1 VLVYSVRVVW
11 NDGISI
17 ALGLAAVAGIAAFL
31 IGWWFR
37 QKLGRDKI
45 ARAEAHVQQLLAEAR
60 QEAEDLKK
68 AKQLEAQEE
77 VFQKR
82 QELEQEVKGRRS
94 ELQKAE
100 SQLANRELNLDRK
113 VDLFNRKERELKQMD
128 GALHSCEQVL
138 KIREEELACLIA
150 EENRRLEQI
159 SGLTNEEVKRLQ
171 LNNYLEIARQEAAQT
186 AMEILD
192 KARAQAHQT
201 AQNIVLEAVQ
211 RTSINHVAESTV
223 SAVVLPSDDIKG
235 RIIGREGRNIRTF
248 EAATGV
254 EVLIDDTPE
263 MVMLSGFDP
272 LRREI
277 AKLSLERL
285 IADGRIHPGR
295 IEEVVEKTRQE
306 INERFVEYG
315 EQAAIEAGVH
325 GLHHELI
332 RLLGKLKYRT
342 SHGQNLLQHSVE
354 VAILAGLMAAELEL
368 DAASAKR
375 AGLLH
380 EIGLAVDNESEG
392 GTSSAFGVELV
403 KKFGE
408 NELVQ
413 NAILW
418 AHHSDNNLPALA
430 PMSVIVAAANEISI
444 SRPGAR
450 KEMLESYFQ
459 RMHQLEE
466 ICRSFY
472 GVIKTYALQ
481 AGRELRVIVEYSQVD
496 DAKAEQIALS
506 IAQKIHE
513 SVHYPGQIKVTV
525 VREYRSVSFAK

>member
-1 VLVYSVRVVW
+1 MV
-11 NDGISI
+11 ISI
-17 ALGLAAVAGIAAFL
+17 AIELAVIAGGALGATGFFV
-31 IGWWFR
+31 GWWLR
-37 QKLGRDKI
+37 QKAGRDKI
-45 ARAEAHVQQLLAEAR
+45 ARAEMHVQQILTGAR
-60 QEAEDLKK
+60 QEADNLKK
-68 AKQLEAQEE
+68 AKQLEIQEE
-77 VFQKR
+77 IFHKR
-82 QELEQEVKGRRS
+82 QELEQEVKSRRS
-94 ELQKAE
+94 EVQKAE

-113 VDLFNRKERELKQMD
+113 VDLFNRKERELKQLD
-128 GALHSCEQVL
+128 NSLQTREQGM
-138 KIREEELACLIA
+138 KARERELDRLIT

-159 SGLTNEEVKRLQ
+159 SGLTNEEAKRLQ
-171 LNNYLEIARQEAAQT
+171 LNNYLEIARQEAAQS
-186 AMEILD
+186 AKEILD
-192 KARAQAHQT
+192 KARVEANQT
-201 AQNIVLEAVQ
+201 AKNIILEALQ

-223 SAVVLPSDDIKG
+223 SVVTLPSDDIKG
-235 RIIGREGRNIRTF
+235 RIIGREGRNIRMF

-272 LRREI
+272 IRRVI
-277 AKLSLERL
+277 AKLALEKL

-306 INERFVEYG
+306 INERFIEAG

-368 DAASAKR
+368 DATSAKR

-380 EIGLAVDNESEG
+380 EIGLAVDNDSEV
-392 GTSSAFGVELV
+392 GTPSEMGVELA

-408 NELVQ
+408 NEFVQ

-418 AHHSDNNLPALA
+418 AHHPDNNTPALA
-430 PMSVIVAAANEISI
+430 ATSVIVAAANEISL

-459 RMHQLEE
+459 RMRHLEN

-472 GVIKTYALQ
+472 GVIQTYALQ
-481 AGRELRVIVEYSQVD
+481 AGREIRVIVEYSQVD

-506 IAQKIHE
+506 IAQKIHD
-513 SVHYPGQIKVTV
+513 SMHYPGQIKVTV

>member
-1 VLVYSVRVVW
+1 MP
-11 NDGISI
+11 ISI
-17 ALGLAAVAGIAAFL
+17 AIGLAAIAGVAGFF
-31 IGWWFR
+31 IGWLLR

-45 ARAEAHVQQLLAEAR
+45 ARAEAYVQQIVADAR
-60 QEAEDLKK
+60 QEAENLKK
-68 AKQLEAQEE
+68 AKQLEVQEE

-82 QELEQEVKGRRS
+82 QALEEQVKSRRS
-94 ELQKAE
+94 EIQKAE

-113 VDLFNRKERELKQMD
+113 MDLFNRKERELKQLD
-128 GALHSCEQVL
+128 HTLQGRDKAL
-138 KIREEELACLIA
+138 KIREEELARLIT

-159 SGLTNEEVKRLQ
+159 SGLTNEEAKRLQ
-171 LNNYLEIARQEAAQT
+171 LNNYLEIARQEGAQT
-186 AMEILD
+186 AKEILD

-201 AQNIVLEAVQ
+201 AKNIVLEAIQ

-223 SAVVLPSDDIKG
+223 SVVTLPSDDIKG
-235 RIIGREGRNIRTF
+235 RIIGREGRNIRMF
-248 EAATGV
+248 EAATGI

-272 LRREI
+272 IRREI
-277 AKLSLERL
+277 AKLSLEKL

-325 GLHHELI
+325 GLHNELI

-342 SHGQNLLQHSVE
+342 SHGQNLLQHSIE

-368 DAASAKR
+368 DAPSAKR

-380 EIGLAVDNESEG
+380 EIGLAVDNESESG
-392 GTSSAFGVELV
+392 SPGEVSAEMA
-403 KKFGE
+403 KKLGE

-418 AHHSDNNLPALA
+418 AHHSDNNSLPAVA
-430 PMSVIVAAANEISI
+430 PESVIVAAANEVSI

-450 KEMLESYFQ
+450 KEMLDSYFQ
-459 RMHQLEE
+459 RMRQLEE

-513 SVHYPGQIKVTV
+513 TVHYPGQIKVTV

>member
-1 VLVYSVRVVW
+1 MA
-11 NDGISI
+11 ISI
-17 ALGLAAVAGIAAFL
+17 AIGLAAVAGVAGFF
-31 IGWWFR
+31 IGWLLR
-37 QKLGRDKI
+37 QKLARDKI
-45 ARAEAHVQQLLAEAR
+45 ARAESFVEQLVADAR
-60 QEAEDLKK
+60 QEAENLKK
-68 AKQLEAQEE
+68 AKQLEVQEE

-82 QELEQEVKGRRS
+82 QALEEQVKSRRS
-94 ELQKAE
+94 EIQKAE
-100 SQLANRELNLDRK
+100 SQLTNREVNLDRK
-113 VDLFNRKERELKQMD
+113 VDLFNRKERELKQLD
-128 GALHSCEQVL
+128 QSVHARDQAL
-138 KIREEELACLIA
+138 KIREEELARLIT

-159 SGLTNEEVKRLQ
+159 SGLTNEEAKRLQ
-171 LNNYLEIARQEAAQT
+171 LNNYLEIARQEGAQT
-186 AMEILD
+186 AKEILD

-201 AQNIVLEAVQ
+201 AKNIVLEAIQ
-211 RTSINHVAESTV
+211 RTSINHIAESTV
-223 SAVVLPSDDIKG
+223 SVVTLPSDDIKG
-235 RIIGREGRNIRTF
+235 RIIGREGRNIRMF
-248 EAATGV
+248 EAATGI
-254 EVLIDDTPE
+254 EVLIDDTPD

-272 LRREI
+272 IRREI
-277 AKLSLERL
+277 AKLALEKL

-306 INERFVEYG
+306 ISERFVEYG

-325 GLHHELI
+325 GLHNELI

-354 VAILAGLMAAELEL
+354 VALLAGLMAAELEL
-368 DAASAKR
+368 DAPSAKR

-380 EIGLAVDNESEG
+380 EIGLAVDNESESG
-392 GTSSAFGVELV
+392 SPGEVGAELA
-403 KKFGE
+403 KKLGE

-413 NAILW
+413 NAMLW
-418 AHHSDNNLPALA
+418 AQHSDNNSLPAVA
-430 PMSVIVAAANEISI
+430 PESVIVAAANEVSI

-450 KEMLESYFQ
+450 KEMLDGYFQ
-459 RMHQLEE
+459 RMRQLEE

-513 SVHYPGQIKVTV
+513 TVHYPGQIKVTV

>member
-1 VLVYSVRVVW
+1 MA
-11 NDGISI
+11 ISI
-17 ALGLAAVAGIAAFL
+17 AIGLAAVAGVAGFF
-31 IGWWFR
+31 IGWLLR
-37 QKLGRDKI
+37 QKLARDKI
-45 ARAEAHVQQLLAEAR
+45 ARAESVVEQLVSDAR
-60 QEAEDLKK
+60 QEAENLKK
-68 AKQLEAQEE
+68 AKQLEVQEE
-77 VFQKR
+77 IFQKR
-82 QELEQEVKGRRS
+82 QALEEEVKSRRS
-94 ELQKAE
+94 EIQKAE
-100 SQLANRELNLDRK
+100 SQLTNREVNLDRK
-113 VDLFNRKERELKQMD
+113 VDLFNRKERELKQLD
-128 GALHSCEQVL
+128 HSVHARDQAL
-138 KIREEELACLIA
+138 KIREEELARLIT

-159 SGLTNEEVKRLQ
+159 SGLTNEEAKRLQ
-171 LNNYLEIARQEAAQT
+171 LNNYLEIARQEGAQT
-186 AMEILD
+186 AKEILD

-201 AQNIVLEAVQ
+201 AKNIVLEAIQ

-223 SAVVLPSDDIKG
+223 SVVTLPSDDIKG
-235 RIIGREGRNIRTF
+235 RIIGREGRNIRMF
-248 EAATGV
+248 EAATGI
-254 EVLIDDTPE
+254 EVLIDDTPD

-272 LRREI
+272 IRREI
-277 AKLSLERL
+277 AKLSLEKL

-306 INERFVEYG
+306 ITERFVEYG

-325 GLHHELI
+325 GLHIELI

-354 VAILAGLMAAELEL
+354 VALLSGLMAAELEL
-368 DAASAKR
+368 DAPSAKR

-380 EIGLAVDNESEG
+380 EIGLAVDNESESG
-392 GTSSAFGVELV
+392 SPGEVGAEMA
-403 KKFGE
+403 KKLGE

-413 NAILW
+413 NAMLW
-418 AHHSDNNLPALA
+418 AHHSDNNSLPAVA
-430 PMSVIVAAANEISI
+430 PESVIVAAANEVSI

-450 KEMLESYFQ
+450 KEMLDGYFQ
-459 RMHQLEE
+459 RMRQLEE

-513 SVHYPGQIKVTV
+513 TVHYPGQIKVTV

>member
-1 VLVYSVRVVW
+1 MA
-11 NDGISI
+11 ISI
-17 ALGLAAVAGIAAFL
+17 AIGLAAVAGVAGFF
-31 IGWWFR
+31 IGWLLR
-37 QKLGRDKI
+37 QKLARDKI
-45 ARAEAHVQQLLAEAR
+45 ARAESFVEQLVADAR
-60 QEAEDLKK
+60 QEAENLKK
-68 AKQLEAQEE
+68 ARQLEVQEE

-82 QELEQEVKGRRS
+82 QALEEDVKSRRS
-94 ELQKAE
+94 EIQKAE
-100 SQLANRELNLDRK
+100 SQLTNREVNLDRK
-113 VDLFNRKERELKQMD
+113 VDLFNRKERELKQLD
-128 GALHSCEQVL
+128 HTVHARDQAL
-138 KIREEELACLIA
+138 KIREEELARLIT

-159 SGLTNEEVKRLQ
+159 SGLTNDEAKRLQ
-171 LNNYLEIARQEAAQT
+171 LNNYLEIARQEGAQT
-186 AMEILD
+186 AKEILD

-201 AQNIVLEAVQ
+201 AKNIVLEAIQ

-223 SAVVLPSDDIKG
+223 SVVILPSDDIKG
-235 RIIGREGRNIRTF
+235 RIIGREGRNIRMF
-248 EAATGV
+248 EAATGI
-254 EVLIDDTPE
+254 EVLIDDTPD

-272 LRREI
+272 IRREI
-277 AKLSLERL
+277 AKLSLEKL

-306 INERFVEYG
+306 ITERFVEYG

-325 GLHHELI
+325 GLHNELI

-354 VAILAGLMAAELEL
+354 VALLAGLMAAELEL
-368 DAASAKR
+368 DAPSAKR

-380 EIGLAVDNESEG
+380 EIGLAVDNESESG
-392 GTSSAFGVELV
+392 SPGEVGAELA
-403 KKFGE
+403 KKLGE

-413 NAILW
+413 NAMLW
-418 AHHSDNNLPALA
+418 AHHSDNNSLPAVA
-430 PMSVIVAAANEISI
+430 AESVIVAAANEVSI

-450 KEMLESYFQ
+450 KEMLDSYFQ
-459 RMHQLEE
+459 RMRQLEE

-513 SVHYPGQIKVTV
+513 TVHYPGQIKVTV

>member
-1 VLVYSVRVVW
+1 MS
-11 NDGISI
+11 ISI
-17 ALGLAAVAGIAAFL
+17 AIGLAAIAGVAGFL
-31 IGWWFR
+31 IGWWLR
-37 QKLGRDKI
+37 QKAGRDKI
-45 ARAEAHVQQLLAEAR
+45 AHAETYAQQILAEAR
-60 QEAEDLKK
+60 QEADNFKK
-68 AKQLEAQEE
+68 AKQLEVQEE
-77 VFQKR
+77 IFHKR
-82 QELEQEVKGRRS
+82 QELEQEIKSRRN
-94 ELQKAE
+94 EVQKAE
-100 SQLANRELNLDRK
+100 NQLANREVNLDRK
-113 VDLFNRKERELKQMD
+113 VDLFNRKERELKQLD
-128 GALHSCEQVL
+128 STLQARDQGLKAREQ
-138 KIREEELACLIA
+138 ELGRLVT

-159 SGLTNEEVKRLQ
+159 SGLTNEEAKRIQ
-171 LNNYLEIARQEAAQT
+171 LDNYLEIARQEAAQS
-186 AMEILD
+186 AKEIID
-192 KARAQAHQT
+192 KARVEANQT
-201 AQNIVLEAVQ
+201 ARNIVLEALQ

-223 SAVVLPSDDIKG
+223 SVVTLPSDDIKG

-248 EAATGV
+248 EAATGI
-254 EVLIDDTPE
+254 EVLIDDTPD

-272 LRREI
+272 IRRVI
-277 AKLSLERL
+277 AKLALEKL
-285 IADGRIHPGR
+285 IVDGRIHPGR

-306 INERFVEYG
+306 INERFIEAG

-325 GLHHELI
+325 GLHSELI

-375 AGLLH
+375 AGILH
-380 EIGLAVDNESEG
+380 EIGSAIDNDSEMG
-392 GTSSAFGVELV
+392 APGEASVELA

-418 AHHSDNNLPALA
+418 THSADNNTPALA
-430 PMSVIVAAANEISI
+430 ATSVIVAAANEISL

-450 KEMLESYFQ
+450 KEILETYFQ
-459 RMHQLEE
+459 RMRHLEN

-472 GVIKTYALQ
+472 GVMQTYALQ
-481 AGRELRVIVEYSQVD
+481 AGREIRVIVEHSQVD

-506 IAQKIHE
+506 IAQKIHD
-513 SVHYPGQIKVTV
+513 SMHYPGQIKVTV

>member
-1 VLVYSVRVVW
+1 MP
-11 NDGISI
+11 ISI
-17 ALGLAAVAGIAAFL
+17 AIGLTAIAGVAGFF
-31 IGWWFR
+31 IGWLLR

-45 ARAEAHVQQLLAEAR
+45 AHAEAHAQQIVADAR
-60 QEAEDLKK
+60 QEAENLKK
-68 AKQLEAQEE
+68 AKQLEVQDE

-82 QELEQEVKGRRS
+82 QALEEEVKSRRS
-94 ELQKAE
+94 EIQKAE

-113 VDLFNRKERELKQMD
+113 VDLFTRKERELKQLD
-128 GALHSCEQVL
+128 HSLQGRDQAL
-138 KIREEELACLIA
+138 KKREEELSRLIN

-159 SGLTNEEVKRLQ
+159 SGLTNEEAKRIQ

-186 AMEILD
+186 ANEIID

-201 AQNIVLEAVQ
+201 AKNIVLEAIQ

-223 SAVVLPSDDIKG
+223 SVVNLPSDDIKG

-248 EAATGV
+248 EAVTGI
-254 EVLIDDTPE
+254 EVLIDDTPN

-272 LRREI
+272 IRREI
-277 AKLSLERL
+277 AKLALEKL

-306 INERFVEYG
+306 IIERFVEYG

-325 GLHHELI
+325 GLHNELI
-332 RLLGKLKYRT
+332 RLLGKLKYRS

-354 VAILAGLMAAELEL
+354 VALLAGLMAAELEL
-368 DAASAKR
+368 DAPSAKR

-380 EIGLAVDNESEG
+380 EIGLAVDNDSEG
-392 GTSSAFGVELV
+392 GTPSEVGAEMA
-403 KKFGE
+403 KKYGE
-408 NELVQ
+408 NEIVQ

-418 AHHSDNNLPALA
+418 AHQVNNGVSALA
-430 PMSVIVAAANEISI
+430 PTSVIVAAANEVSI

-450 KEMLESYFQ
+450 KEMLDGYFQ
-459 RMHQLEE
+459 RMRQLEE

-472 GVIKTYALQ
+472 GVIRTYALQ

-513 SVHYPGQIKVTV
+513 TVHYPGQIKVTV

>member
-1 VLVYSVRVVW
+1 MA
-11 NDGISI
+11 ISI
-17 ALGLAAVAGIAAFL
+17 AIGLAAVAGVAGFF
-31 IGWWFR
+31 IGWLLR
-37 QKLGRDKI
+37 QKLARDKI
-45 ARAEAHVQQLLAEAR
+45 ARAESFVEQLVADAR
-60 QEAEDLKK
+60 QEAENLKK
-68 AKQLEAQEE
+68 AKQLEVQEE

-82 QELEQEVKGRRS
+82 QALEEEVKSRRS
-94 ELQKAE
+94 EIQKAE
-100 SQLANRELNLDRK
+100 SQLTNREVNLDRK
-113 VDLFNRKERELKQMD
+113 VDLFNRKERELKQLD
-128 GALHSCEQVL
+128 QSVHARDQAL
-138 KIREEELACLIA
+138 KIREEELARLIT

-159 SGLTNEEVKRLQ
+159 SGLTNEEAKRLQ
-171 LNNYLEIARQEAAQT
+171 LNNYLEIARQEGAQT
-186 AMEILD
+186 AKEILD

-201 AQNIVLEAVQ
+201 AKNIVLEAIQ

-223 SAVVLPSDDIKG
+223 AVVTLPSDDIKG
-235 RIIGREGRNIRTF
+235 RIIGREGRNIRMF
-248 EAATGV
+248 EAATGI
-254 EVLIDDTPE
+254 EVLIDDTPD

-272 LRREI
+272 IRREI
-277 AKLSLERL
+277 AKLALEKL

-306 INERFVEYG
+306 ITERFVEYG

-325 GLHHELI
+325 GLHNELI

-342 SHGQNLLQHSVE
+342 SHGQNLLQHSIE
-354 VAILAGLMAAELEL
+354 VALLAGLMAAELEL
-368 DAASAKR
+368 DAPSAKR

-380 EIGLAVDNESEG
+380 EIGLAVDNESES
-392 GTSSAFGVELV
+392 GTPGEVGAELV
-403 KKFGE
+403 KKLGE

-418 AHHSDNNLPALA
+418 AHHSDNNNLPAVA
-430 PMSVIVAAANEISI
+430 PESVIVAAANEVSI

-450 KEMLESYFQ
+450 KEMLDSYFQ
-459 RMHQLEE
+459 RMRQLEE

-513 SVHYPGQIKVTV
+513 TVHYPGQIKVTV

>member
-1 VLVYSVRVVW
+1 MA
-11 NDGISI
+11 ISI
-17 ALGLAAVAGIAAFL
+17 AIGLAAVAGVAGFF
-31 IGWWFR
+31 IGWLLR
-37 QKLGRDKI
+37 QKLARDKI
-45 ARAEAHVQQLLAEAR
+45 ARAESFVEQLVGDAR
-60 QEAEDLKK
+60 QEAENLKK
-68 AKQLEAQEE
+68 AKQLEVQDEI
-77 VFQKR
+77 FQKR
-82 QELEQEVKGRRS
+82 QALEEEVKSRRS
-94 ELQKAE
+94 EILKAE
-100 SQLANRELNLDRK
+100 SQLTNREVNLDRK
-113 VDLFNRKERELKQMD
+113 VDLFNRKERELKQLD
-128 GALHSCEQVL
+128 QSVHARDQAL
-138 KIREEELACLIA
+138 KIREEELARLIS

-159 SGLTNEEVKRLQ
+159 SGLTNDEAKRLQ
-171 LNNYLEIARQEAAQT
+171 LNNYLEIARQEGAQT
-186 AMEILD
+186 AKEILD

-201 AQNIVLEAVQ
+201 AKNIVLEAIQ

-223 SAVVLPSDDIKG
+223 AVVTLPSDDIKG
-235 RIIGREGRNIRTF
+235 RIIGREGRNIRMF
-248 EAATGV
+248 EAATGI
-254 EVLIDDTPE
+254 EVLIDDTPD

-272 LRREI
+272 IRREI
-277 AKLSLERL
+277 AKLSLEKL

-306 INERFVEYG
+306 ISERFVEYG

-325 GLHHELI
+325 GLHNELI

-354 VAILAGLMAAELEL
+354 VALLAGLMAAELEL
-368 DAASAKR
+368 DAPSAKR

-380 EIGLAVDNESEG
+380 EIGLAVDNESESG
-392 GTSSAFGVELV
+392 SPGEVGAELA
-403 KKFGE
+403 KKLGE

-413 NAILW
+413 NAMLW
-418 AHHSDNNLPALA
+418 AHHSDNNSLPAVA
-430 PMSVIVAAANEISI
+430 PESVIVAAANEVSI

-450 KEMLESYFQ
+450 KEMLDSYFQ
-459 RMHQLEE
+459 RMRQLEE

-513 SVHYPGQIKVTV
+513 TVHYPGQIKVTV

>member
-1 VLVYSVRVVW
+1 MA
-11 NDGISI
+11 ISI
-17 ALGLAAVAGIAAFL
+17 AIGLAAVAGVAGFF
-31 IGWWFR
+31 IGWLLR
-37 QKLGRDKI
+37 QKLARDKI
-45 ARAEAHVQQLLAEAR
+45 ARAESFVEQLVADAR
-60 QEAEDLKK
+60 QEAENLKK
-68 AKQLEAQEE
+68 AKQLEIQEE
-77 VFQKR
+77 IFQKR
-82 QELEQEVKGRRS
+82 QALEEEVKTRRS
-94 ELQKAE
+94 EIQKAE
-100 SQLANRELNLDRK
+100 SQLTNREVNLDRK
-113 VDLFNRKERELKQMD
+113 VDLFNRKERELKQLD
-128 GALHSCEQVL
+128 HTVHARDQAL
-138 KIREEELACLIA
+138 KIREEELARLIT

-159 SGLTNEEVKRLQ
+159 SGLTNDEAKRLQ
-171 LNNYLEIARQEAAQT
+171 LNNYLEIARQEGAQT
-186 AMEILD
+186 AKEILD

-201 AQNIVLEAVQ
+201 AKNIVLEAIQ

-223 SAVVLPSDDIKG
+223 SVVILPSDDIKG
-235 RIIGREGRNIRTF
+235 RIIGREGRNIRMF
-248 EAATGV
+248 EAATGI
-254 EVLIDDTPE
+254 EVLIDDTPD

-272 LRREI
+272 IRREI
-277 AKLSLERL
+277 AKLSLEKL

-306 INERFVEYG
+306 ITERFVEYG

-325 GLHHELI
+325 GLHNELI
-332 RLLGKLKYRT
+332 RLLGKLKYRS

-354 VAILAGLMAAELEL
+354 VALLAGLMAAELEL
-368 DAASAKR
+368 DAPSAKR

-380 EIGLAVDNESEG
+380 EIGLAVDNESESG
-392 GTSSAFGVELV
+392 SPGEVGAELA
-403 KKFGE
+403 KKLGE

-413 NAILW
+413 NAMLW
-418 AHHSDNNLPALA
+418 AHHSDNNSLPAVA
-430 PMSVIVAAANEISI
+430 AESVIVAAANEVSI

-450 KEMLESYFQ
+450 KEMLDSYFQ
-459 RMHQLEE
+459 RMRQLEE

-513 SVHYPGQIKVTV
+513 TVHYPGQIKVTV

>member
-1 VLVYSVRVVW
+1 MP
-11 NDGISI
+11 ISI
-17 ALGLAAVAGIAAFL
+17 AIGLAAVAGVAGFF
-31 IGWWFR
+31 IGWLLR

-45 ARAEAHVQQLLAEAR
+45 ARAETYVQQIVADAK
-60 QEAEDLKK
+60 QEAENLKK
-68 AKQLEAQEE
+68 AKQLEVQDE

-82 QELEQEVKGRRS
+82 QALEEEIKSRRS
-94 ELQKAE
+94 EIQKAE

-113 VDLFNRKERELKQMD
+113 VDLFTRKERELKQLD
-128 GALHSCEQVL
+128 HTLQTRDQAL
-138 KIREEELACLIA
+138 KIREEELTRLIT

-159 SGLTNEEVKRLQ
+159 SGLTNEEAKRLQ

-186 AMEILD
+186 AKEIID
-192 KARAQAHQT
+192 KARGQAHQT
-201 AQNIVLEAVQ
+201 AKNIVLEAIQ

-223 SAVVLPSDDIKG
+223 SVVTLPSDDIKG
-235 RIIGREGRNIRTF
+235 RIIGREGRNIRMF
-248 EAATGV
+248 EAATGI
-254 EVLIDDTPE
+254 EVLIDDTPD

-272 LRREI
+272 IRREI
-277 AKLSLERL
+277 AKLSLEKL

-325 GLHHELI
+325 GLHNELI

-342 SHGQNLLQHSVE
+342 SHGQNLLQHSIE
-354 VAILAGLMAAELEL
+354 VAILVGLMAAELEL
-368 DAASAKR
+368 DAPSAKR

-380 EIGLAVDNESEG
+380 EIGLAVDNDSEG
-392 GTSSAFGVELV
+392 GTPSEVGAELA

-413 NAILW
+413 NAILL
-418 AHHSDNNLPALA
+418 AHQADNSVPALT
-430 PMSVIVAAANEISI
+430 PTSVIVAAANEVSI

-450 KEMLESYFQ
+450 NEMLDSYFQ
-459 RMHQLEE
+459 RMRQLEE
-466 ICRSFY
+466 ICGSFY

-513 SVHYPGQIKVTV
+513 TVHYPGQIKVTI

>member
-1 VLVYSVRVVW
+1 
-11 NDGISI
+11 
-17 ALGLAAVAGIAAFL
+17 VAGFF
-31 IGWWFR
+31 IGWLLR
-37 QKLGRDKI
+37 QKLARDKI
-45 ARAEAHVQQLLAEAR
+45 ARAESFVEQLVADAR
-60 QEAEDLKK
+60 QEAENLKK
-68 AKQLEAQEE
+68 ARQLEVQEE
-77 VFQKR
+77 IFQKR
-82 QELEQEVKGRRS
+82 QALEEEVKSRRS
-94 ELQKAE
+94 EIQKAE
-100 SQLANRELNLDRK
+100 SQLTNREVNLDRK
-113 VDLFNRKERELKQMD
+113 VDLFNRKERELKQLD
-128 GALHSCEQVL
+128 HSVHARDQAL
-138 KIREEELACLIA
+138 KIREEELARLIT

-159 SGLTNEEVKRLQ
+159 SGLTNEEAKRLQ
-171 LNNYLEIARQEAAQT
+171 LNNYLEIARQEGAQT
-186 AMEILD
+186 AKEILD

-201 AQNIVLEAVQ
+201 AKNIVLEAIQ

-223 SAVVLPSDDIKG
+223 SVVTLPSDDIKG
-235 RIIGREGRNIRTF
+235 RIIGREGRNIRMF
-248 EAATGV
+248 EAATGI
-254 EVLIDDTPE
+254 EVLIDDTPD

-272 LRREI
+272 IRREI
-277 AKLSLERL
+277 AKLALEKL

-306 INERFVEYG
+306 ITERFVEYG

-325 GLHHELI
+325 GLHNELI
-332 RLLGKLKYRT
+332 RMLGKLKYRT

-354 VAILAGLMAAELEL
+354 VALLAGLMAAELEL
-368 DAASAKR
+368 DAPSAKR

-380 EIGLAVDNESEG
+380 EIGLAVDNESESG
-392 GTSSAFGVELV
+392 SPGEVGAEMA
-403 KKFGE
+403 KKLGE

-413 NAILW
+413 NAMLW
-418 AHHSDNNLPALA
+418 AHHSDNNSLPAVA
-430 PMSVIVAAANEISI
+430 PESVIVAAANEVSI

-450 KEMLESYFQ
+450 KEMLDSYFQ
-459 RMHQLEE
+459 RMRQLEE

-513 SVHYPGQIKVTV
+513 TVHYPGQIKVTV

>member
-1 VLVYSVRVVW
+1 MA
-11 NDGISI
+11 ISI
-17 ALGLAAVAGIAAFL
+17 AIGLAAVAGVAGFF
-31 IGWWFR
+31 IGWLFR
-37 QKLGRDKI
+37 QKLARDKI
-45 ARAEAHVQQLLAEAR
+45 ARAESFVEQLVADAR
-60 QEAEDLKK
+60 QEAENLKK
-68 AKQLEAQEE
+68 ARQLEVQEE

-82 QELEQEVKGRRS
+82 QALEEEVKSRRS
-94 ELQKAE
+94 EIQKAE
-100 SQLANRELNLDRK
+100 SQLTNREVNLDRK
-113 VDLFNRKERELKQMD
+113 VDLFNRKERELKQLD
-128 GALHSCEQVL
+128 HTVHARDQAL
-138 KIREEELACLIA
+138 KIREEELARLFT

-159 SGLTNEEVKRLQ
+159 SGLTNEEAKRLQ
-171 LNNYLEIARQEAAQT
+171 LNNYLEIARQEGAQT
-186 AMEILD
+186 AKEILD

-201 AQNIVLEAVQ
+201 AKNIVLEAIQ
-211 RTSINHVAESTV
+211 RTSVNHVAESTV
-223 SAVVLPSDDIKG
+223 SVVTLPSDDIKG
-235 RIIGREGRNIRTF
+235 RIIGREGRNIRMF
-248 EAATGV
+248 EAATGI
-254 EVLIDDTPE
+254 EVLIDDTPD

-272 LRREI
+272 IRREV
-277 AKLSLERL
+277 AKLALEKL

-306 INERFVEYG
+306 ISERFVEYG

-325 GLHHELI
+325 GLHNELI
-332 RLLGKLKYRT
+332 RLLGKLRYRT
-342 SHGQNLLQHSVE
+342 SHGQNLLQHSIE
-354 VAILAGLMAAELEL
+354 VALLAGLMAAELEL
-368 DAASAKR
+368 DVPSAKR

-380 EIGLAVDNESEG
+380 EIGLAVDNESESG
-392 GTSSAFGVELV
+392 SPGELGAELA

-408 NELVQ
+408 DELVQ

-418 AHHSDNNLPALA
+418 AHHSDNNSLPAVA
-430 PMSVIVAAANEISI
+430 PESVIVAAANEVSI

-450 KEMLESYFQ
+450 KEMLDGYFQ
-459 RMHQLEE
+459 RMCQLEE

-513 SVHYPGQIKVTV
+513 TVHYPGQIKVTV